1 MKQFG
6 SFFLF
11 LALILISGLAVS
23 AQETQDRVVDEV
35 VAQVNDGVI
44 TLSKV
49 NREVKGII
57 DAETSQGKN
66 RDEVAARV
74 EQKRG
79 ELIANLIHEEL
90 LVQKAKELGYE
101 GEIDAS
107 VNKRFSEIMKQ
118 YNLKTVE
125 QLYQEMEKTGVHPEE
140 IRDIWKKQATRDVLL
155 QKEVQGPIYWGLTS
169 KELKDYYDKHRD
181 KFTKP
186 ETITLSEI
194 FLSFAGR
201 DEMAVREK
209 AKQLVAELKAGGDW
223 DKISKENS
231 DPPVLTEGGR
241 KLKVADISP
250 FVVNALRDLKLG
262 AITNP
267 IPAEQIGV
275 LILRV
280 DAREQASSESYFDEN
295 AVRVAI
301 TMERAPAAQKKYFAD
316 LRSNSYIKVNDTY
329 RPLVS
334 PILFEDD
341 RKEQSAAAVES
352 TSTTSSKKETP
363 KEKPASKESSKNK
376 TANKDSS
383 KNKEKEKVKANR

>member
-6 SFFLF
+6 SVFLF
-11 LALILISGLAVS
+11 LALILISGMSVS
-23 AQETQDRVVDEV
+23 AQETTDRVVDEV

-49 NREVKGII
+49 NRELKGIV
-57 DAETSQGKN
+57 DAEVVQGKN
-66 RDEVAARV
+66 REEVEKRV
-74 EQKRG
+74 EGKRG

-90 LVQKAKELGYE
+90 LVQKAKELGYDSDIE
-101 GEIDAS
+101 AS

-125 QLYQEMEKTGVHPEE
+125 QLYQEMEKTGVNPEE
-140 IRDIWKKQATRDVLL
+140 IRDIWKKQATKDILI

-169 KELKDYYDKHRD
+169 KELKDYYDKHRE
-181 KFTKP
+181 KFTRP

-194 FLSFAGR
+194 FLGFAGR
-201 DEMAVREK
+201 DENTVREK
-209 AKQLVAELKAGGDW
+209 AKALVAQLKAGGDW

-241 KLKVADISP
+241 KIKMADLSP
-250 FVVNALRDLKLG
+250 FVAGALNDMKPG
-262 AITNP
+262 SITNP

-280 DAREQASSESYFDEN
+280 DSREQASSESYFDEA

-301 TMERAPAAQKKYFAD
+301 TMERAPEAQKKFFAD
-316 LRSNSYIKVNDTY
+316 LRSNSYIKVNDNY

-334 PILFEDD
+334 PILFEED
-341 RKEQSAAAVES
+341 RKPATDDAKPA
-352 TSTTSSKKETP
+352 TSSKDKEP
-363 KEKPASKESSKNK
+363 VKEKSGSSKEKTSKDK
-376 TANKDSS
+376 TANKDSA
-383 KNKEKEKVKANR
+383 KGKEKPKEN